1 MELSLKKYI
10 YREICIITHKNYM
23 LNIFYL
29 NKAMCIDYFREIP
42 YLELSKLYFYIKG
55 DVNLVQF
62 YLQIFKYNLCKLNI
76 QF

>member
-1 MELSLKKYI
+1 
-10 YREICIITHKNYM
+10 M
-23 LNIFYL
+23 LNIFYF